1 MENYARLMFT
11 QAVQDL
17 QEQEGTKQTFET
29 YYPHRTQ
36 DVLSQDD
43 IDFIKQRNSFYIA
56 SVNSEGWPYIQHRG
70 GARGFI
76 HVAGPTTL
84 ACADYLGNKQFISMG
99 NLQTDPRVSIF
110 FMDYLNRRRLKI
122 QGRASLINVD
132 DADPN
137 LVSQLDQ
144 RAAPA
149 ERVLQIEVVAMD
161 WNCPKYIPTQIPED
175 AIERIFG
182 PEFQKLRVENQKLRN
197 EIAQLKQ
204 KKSTD

>member
-17 QEQEGTKQTFET
+17 QEAEGTKLKFET
-29 YYPHRTQ
+29 FYPHRTQ
-36 DVLSQDD
+36 KSLSEDD
-43 IDFIKQRNSFYIA
+43 IAFIKQRNSFYIA
-56 SVNSEGWPYIQHRG
+56 SVNSDGWPYVQHRG

-76 HVAGPTTL
+76 HVAGPTQI

-99 NLQTDPRVSIF
+99 NLQHDPRVSIF

-122 QGRASLINVD
+122 QGKATLIAAKDAD
-132 DADPN
+132 DA
-137 LVSQLDQ
+137 LVAQLDQ

-149 ERVLQIEVVAMD
+149 ERVLQIDIVAMD

-175 AIERIFG
+175 MIEQIFG
-182 PEFQKLRVENQKLRN
+182 PEIQKLRSENEALRE
-197 EIAQLKQ
+197 EIARL
-204 KKSTD
+204 TENHN

>member
-11 QAVQDL
+11 KAVQDL
-17 QEQEGTKQTFET
+17 QAQEGTKQKYETF
-29 YYPHRTQ
+29 YPHRTQ

-56 SVNSEGWPYIQHRG
+56 SVNSDGWPYIQHRG
-70 GARGFI
+70 GARGFV
-76 HVAGPTTL
+76 HVTGPTSI

-99 NLQTDPRVSIF
+99 NLKTEPRVSLF

-122 QGRASLINVD
+122 QGEATWID
-132 DADPN
+132 AKDADPD
-137 LVSQLDQ
+137 LLSQLDQ

-149 ERVLQIEVVAMD
+149 ERVLQINIIAMD

-175 AIERIFG
+175 AIEQIFG
-182 PEFQKLRVENQKLRN
+182 PEFEKLRSENQRLRD
-197 EIAQLKQ
+197 EIARLNKGG
-204 KKSTD
+204 

>member
-17 QEQEGTKQTFET
+17 QAREGTKQKYETF
-29 YYPHRTQ
+29 YPHRTQ

-43 IDFIKQRNSFYIA
+43 IDFIKRRNSFYIA
-56 SVNSEGWPYIQHRG
+56 SVNSDGWPYIQHRG

-76 HVAGPTTL
+76 HVTGPNSI

-99 NLQTDPRVSIF
+99 NLKTEPRVSLF

-122 QGRASLINVD
+122 QGEATLIDVK

-144 RAAPA
+144 RAGPA
-149 ERVLQIEVVAMD
+149 ERVLQIKIIAMD

-175 AIERIFG
+175 AIGQILG
-182 PEFQKLRVENQKLRN
+182 SEFEKLRSENQRLRD
-197 EIAQLKQ
+197 EIARLNKGR
-204 KKSTD
+204 

>member
-11 QAVQDL
+11 KAVQDL
-17 QEQEGTKQTFET
+17 QAQEGTKQKYETF
-29 YYPHRTQ
+29 YPHRTQ

-56 SVNSEGWPYIQHRG
+56 SVNSDGWPYIQHRG
-70 GARGFI
+70 GARGFV
-76 HVAGPTTL
+76 HVTGPTSI

-99 NLQTDPRVSIF
+99 NLKTEPRVSLF

-122 QGRASLINVD
+122 QGEATLID
-132 DADPN
+132 AKDADPD
-137 LVSQLDQ
+137 LLSQLDQ

-149 ERVLQIEVVAMD
+149 ERVLQINIIAMD

-175 AIERIFG
+175 AIEQIFG
-182 PEFQKLRVENQKLRN
+182 PEFEKLQSENQRLRD
-197 EIAQLKQ
+197 EIARLNKRG
-204 KKSTD
+204 

>member
-17 QEQEGTKQTFET
+17 QAQEGTKQKYETF
-29 YYPHRTQ
+29 YPHRTQ

-43 IDFIKQRNSFYIA
+43 IDFIKRRDSFYIA
-56 SVNSEGWPYIQHRG
+56 SVNSDGWPYIQHRG

-76 HVAGPTTL
+76 HVSGPNSI

-99 NLQTDPRVSIF
+99 NLKTEPRVSLF

-122 QGRASLINVD
+122 QGEATLIDVK
-132 DADPN
+132 DADPD

-149 ERVLQIEVVAMD
+149 ERVLQIKIIAMD
-161 WNCPKYIPTQIPED
+161 WNCPKYIPIQIPED
-175 AIERIFG
+175 AIGQIFG
-182 PEFQKLRVENQKLRN
+182 SEFEKLRSENQRLRN
-197 EIAQLKQ
+197 EIARLNK
-204 KKSTD
+204 DR